1 MYAAA
6 TTANAATMS
15 APVPRE
21 PAGLSIAIEVVIS
34 FSFLVVLLFL
44 SAKYW
49 HVCFP
54 SYGAEPRQVVC
65 PPRAY
70 QTEVLPRTIAEAVN
84 EKSNGTAISS
94 ESSSIRRWFS
104 RKSTVVCTEGEAPMD
119 ETVPRAWKAKWIAM
133 RTWLAQ
139 RGLAIR
145 WFFASIGNCILR
157 VLRIRPTLS
166 LISPSGNALPLP
178 STVSDVG
185 QNMVSEIPQQ
195 DTRRLTAQTWVSW
208 LWWHQQDVDER
219 LEAEMAG
226 LANSGDNADTGSRS
240 SVFGLLTSVFDSWS
254 DWSIPTMSAATVPGQ
269 PMSGGEDVLST
280 MEGAANSG
288 NTGSRSSLLSLLS
301 KEFDAW
307 SDWFFDTMNAA
318 TVPGQSMS
326 GGEGVLPTP
335 STRLSTIPEEDEEE
349 SPVMPGT
356 LPENSMTT
364 AAADDKTRVA
374 DASYL
379 EEEDITTLY
388 YTSNALSLA
397 EEGQSPPAKKDAI
410 LPSSCKVDITDLLE
424 RSSRPISFV
433 PGTPLKNDAVRF
445 TPRPRQIPELK
456 MEEVVARPVIPRI
469 YVGRHRIYAPRRA
482 PPAVRMPERGV
493 WL

>member
-1 MYAAA
+1 MYTAA
-6 TTANAATMS
+6 TTANTAATS

-34 FSFLVVLLFL
+34 FSFLVVLIFL

-54 SYGAEPRQVVC
+54 SYGAEPRQVIC
-65 PPRAY
+65 PTRAY

-84 EKSNGTAISS
+84 EKSNGTAISA

-104 RKSTVVCTEGEAPMD
+104 RKSTLIRTKGEEPMD

-166 LISPSGNALPLP
+166 LTSPSGNALPLP

-185 QNMVSEIPQQ
+185 QNM
-195 DTRRLTAQTWVSW
+195 
-208 LWWHQQDVDER
+208 QDVDER

-226 LANSGDNADTGSRS
+226 LANSGNNTDTGSRS
-240 SVFGLLTSVFDSWS
+240 SIFGLLTSVFDSWS

-307 SDWFFDTMNAA
+307 SDWFFNTMNAA
-318 TVPGQSMS
+318 TVPSQLVS
-326 GGEGVLPTP
+326 GGEGVLPTR
-335 STRLSTIPEEDEEE
+335 STRLSTIPEEEEDE

-356 LPENSMTT
+356 LPANSPT
-364 AAADDKTRVA
+364 AAADDKTRIA
-374 DASYL
+374 DTSYL

-388 YTSNALSLA
+388 YTANALSLA
-397 EEGQSPPAKKDAI
+397 EEGQSPPTKKDAMV
-410 LPSSCKVDITDLLE
+410 PSSCKVDITDLLA
-424 RSSRPISFV
+424 RSSRPVSFV
-433 PGTPLKNDAVRF
+433 PGTPLKDDAVRF

-456 MEEVVARPVIPRI
+456 MEEVVAHAVIPRI

-482 PPAVRMPERGV
+482 PRAVRMPEHGV
-493 WL
+493 WF